1 VGSAAPNKQ
10 NVLGPHP
17 GPLQSHP
24 VGILGLLHDRLAF
37 ALVLYF
43 LILGAWGLLAARGA
57 GVSAAYLGALVI
69 AEALAITEGVL
80 GMALFTERP
89 PSDAIHILYGVSVVL
104 ALPLAYTYARDRSA
118 RRQAATYGLTALFA
132 CGLALRGIGT
142 S

>member
-1 VGSAAPNKQ
+1 MGSAGPTQKQ
-10 NVLGPHP
+10 RAGASHP
-17 GPLQSHP
+17 GPKVSAMAL
-24 VGILGLLHDRLAF
+24 INLLHDRLAF

-43 LILGAWGLLAARGA
+43 LVLGAWGLLAARGA

-80 GMALFTERP
+80 GMALFTQRP
-89 PSDAIHILYGVSVVL
+89 PSDAIHILYGLSVVL